1 MLQRLSDRREDRI
14 DCRNHVLQCA
24 EITPSF
30 CPPAFATPQCLV
42 GYEAASIDF
51 LGPSEEGS
59 LLPEEVPGPSTHS
72 YSPNDLMNL
81 IPTPNN
87 QRSSPSPAQHRER
100 ESAAPHAWTV
110 PPPTLDSL
118 DASGGVSKDQ
128 HRSKDPDTW
137 GRVPALLLSTSIRT
151 NLFPKVE
158 PSFAKFQ
165 RRSGQTKGVQTRI
178 HEPPASAQGRLFSLS
193 YSQSGL

>member
-1 MLQRLSDRREDRI
+1 MDSSEEEPRRRSHWEFGAVSRARGLLQRLSDRREDRI

-100 ESAAPHAWTV
+100 ALPLMHGQCHHPPWTAWM
-110 PPPTLDSL
+110 L
-118 DASGGVSKDQ
+118 
-128 HRSKDPDTW
+128 
-137 GRVPALLLSTSIRT
+137 
-151 NLFPKVE
+151 
-158 PSFAKFQ
+158 
-165 RRSGQTKGVQTRI
+165 
-178 HEPPASAQGRLFSLS
+178 QGE
-193 YSQSGL
+193 